1 MLVPIPEVKDLETYN
16 RYLLKKSEEDH
27 DREHYRYDQSIAERH
42 KEDLKELLLWAGSQP
57 LSSAHAFNTSFSDF
71 LFKNVGKGLDQ
82 AELQSIL
89 NTNQRFLLWM
99 KAIFPVEF
107 QNIRLNWIVKIS
119 EISNGKEVII

>member
-1 MLVPIPEVKDLETYN
+1 MLDRQNYLKVKLF
-16 RYLLKKSEEDH
+16 LKYSRDIH
-27 DREHYRYDQSIAERH
+27 GRSSLQISNDFEH
-42 KEDLKELLLWAGSQP
+42 LKALLLWAGSQQVG
-57 LSSAHAFNTSFSDF
+57 SAHAFNTNLTDF
-71 LFKNVGKGLDQ
+71 LFQNVEKGLDQ